1 MKLFLQSLVFL
12 SLIISCKQASSNANS
27 TAETATTT
35 EVVATPK
42 EFSEQMLADISIIE
56 EYLSTNNL
64 EAQKTASGLH
74 YIIVEEGK
82 GEKAVN
88 GKTVAVHYRGTLMD
102 GKQFDSSYDRNAPI
116 DFKLGAGMVIR
127 GWDEGIALLNVG
139 SKAKLLIPSEL
150 AYGSKEIRNLIPAN
164 SVLIFDVELV
174 SMR

>member
-1 MKLFLQSLVFL
+1 MKLLLQSLFFI

-27 TAETATTT
+27 TAETSSTD
-35 EVVATPK
+35 VVVEAK
-42 EFSEQMLADISIIE
+42 EFSEQMLADIAIIE
-56 EYLSTNNL
+56 EYLIANNL

-88 GKTVAVHYRGTLMD
+88 GKTVAVHYRGTLLD

-116 DFKLGAGMVIR
+116 DFKLGVGMVIK
-127 GWDEGIALLNVG
+127 GWDEGISLLNVG

-150 AYGSKEIRNLIPAN
+150 AYGSTEIKNLIPAN